1 MRCDQPQLLKYL
13 GLLMLAPCLGVS
25 GTTVVKGVVIQT
37 VRNSKSPRSK
47 TMISLVQASTAT
59 PESKVSTTELVASMM
74 HKFSPELI
82 NSICSLG
89 VENRYSA
96 MDNYADFLSGARA
109 RMTSSTTDLGV
120 KATRKCIEE
129 WGGDPSQ
136 IGLLVAAT
144 NTPDQMLPCLASEV
158 MARTHGL
165 LPRSLATVSMQ
176 SQGCSVMLKSVEVA
190 QWYLAANPGKM
201 AVVLMSEAH
210 TPYVA
215 QLVRDEYFGFRE
227 IARMRKNDQ
236 INDVEFEQQRTETT
250 LAIQSML
257 FGDGAVALLLG
268 QDQAGKPT
276 FGPISHLTNDSPDDV
291 NLLSMVAN
299 SSHPGL
305 NGKPQYF
312 MRPAVPQRGAHYAVT
327 TINDVL
333 HNPQS
338 PVSDLSQVDDCLI
351 HTGSKKILDG
361 VCSQLHLDTD
371 STKVHKSYDVLENF
385 GNLSSA
391 STGFMLAGKKE
402 WSGPAMV
409 VGFGVGFTA
418 SAGLMSMN

>member
-1 MRCDQPQLLKYL
+1 
-13 GLLMLAPCLGVS
+13 
-25 GTTVVKGVVIQT
+25 
-37 VRNSKSPRSK
+37 
-47 TMISLVQASTAT
+47 MISMISASTAT
-59 PESKVSTTELVASMM
+59 PQNRISTTELVASMM
-74 HKFSPELI
+74 HKLSPELI
-82 NSICSLG
+82 NTICTLG

-96 MDNYADFLSGARA
+96 MNNYADFLTGAP
-109 RMTSSTTDLGV
+109 MNTTSSTTEMGV
-120 KATRKCIEE
+120 SATRKCIEE
-129 WGGDPSQ
+129 WGGDPAQ
-136 IGLLVAAT
+136 IGLLIAAT

-165 LPRSLATVSMQ
+165 LPRSLSTVSMQ

-210 TPYVA
+210 TPFVA
-215 QLVRDEYFGFRE
+215 PLLRDEYFGFRE
-227 IARMRKNDQ
+227 IARMRKNGMID
-236 INDVEFEQQRTETT
+236 DAGFEQQRMETT
-250 LAIQSML
+250 LVIQSML

-268 QDQAGKPT
+268 TDQAGKPT
-276 FGPISHLTNDSPDDV
+276 FGRISHLTNDEPDDV
-291 NLLSMVAN
+291 NLLTMVSN
-299 SSHPGL
+299 SSHPAL
-305 NGKPQYF
+305 HGKPQYF
-312 MRPAVPQRGAHYAVT
+312 MRPAVPTRGAHYAVT
-327 TINDVL
+327 TVNDVL
-333 HNPQS
+333 HDPSS

-371 STKVHKSYDVLENF
+371 STKVEKSYDVLQNY

-402 WSGPAMV
+402 WAGPAMV

-418 SAGLMSMN
+418 SAGLMSVN

>member
-1 MRCDQPQLLKYL
+1 
-13 GLLMLAPCLGVS
+13 
-25 GTTVVKGVVIQT
+25 
-37 VRNSKSPRSK
+37 
-47 TMISLVQASTAT
+47 MISMISASTAT
-59 PESKVSTTELVASMM
+59 PQNRISTTELVASMM
-74 HKFSPELI
+74 HKLSPELI
-82 NSICSLG
+82 NTICTLG

-96 MDNYADFLSGARA
+96 MDNYADFLGGAP
-109 RMTSSTTDLGV
+109 MNPTSSTTEMGV
-120 KATRKCIEE
+120 NATRKCIEE

-136 IGLLVAAT
+136 IGLLIAAT

-158 MARTHGL
+158 MGRTHGL
-165 LPRSLATVSMQ
+165 LPRSLSTVSMQ

-190 QWYLAANPGKM
+190 QWYLAANPGKL

-210 TPYVA
+210 TPFVA
-215 QLVRDEYFGFRE
+215 PLLQNEYYGFRE
-227 IARMRKNDQ
+227 IARMRKHDQ
-236 INDVEFEQQRTETT
+236 IDDVAFEQQRIETT

-268 QDQAGKPT
+268 TDQPGKPT
-276 FGPISHLTNDSPDDV
+276 FGPISHLTNDNPEDV
-291 NLLSMVAN
+291 NLLSMV
-299 SSHPGL
+299 SSSTHPSL
-305 NGKPQYF
+305 SGKPQYF
-312 MRPAVPQRGAHYAVT
+312 MRPQVPARGAHYAVT
-327 TINDVL
+327 TVNDVL
-333 HNPQS
+333 DNPMS

-402 WSGPAMV
+402 WAGPAMV

-418 SAGLMSMN
+418 SAGLMSVN

>member
-1 MRCDQPQLLKYL
+1 
-13 GLLMLAPCLGVS
+13 
-25 GTTVVKGVVIQT
+25 
-37 VRNSKSPRSK
+37 
-47 TMISLVQASTAT
+47 MISLVQASTAT
-59 PESKVSTTELVASMM
+59 PDNKFSTTELVASMM
-74 HKFSPELI
+74 HKLSPELI
-82 NSICSLG
+82 NTICSLG
-89 VENRYSA
+89 VENRYST
-96 MDNYADFLSGARA
+96 MSNYADFLNGAPMNA
-109 RMTSSTTDLGV
+109 TSSTTDLGV
-120 KATRKCIEE
+120 NATRRCIEE

-158 MARTHGL
+158 MGRTHGL
-165 LPRSLATVSMQ
+165 LPRSLSTVSMQ

-210 TPYVA
+210 TPFVA
-215 QLVRDEYFGFRE
+215 QMLRDEYYGFRE
-227 IARMRKNDQ
+227 IARMRKNDKLTDAQ
-236 INDVEFEQQRTETT
+236 FEQERMETT

-268 QDQAGKPT
+268 QDVSGKPA
-276 FGPISHLTNDSPDDV
+276 FGPIAHLTNDSPEDMK
-291 NLLSMVAN
+291 LLTMISN
-299 SSHPGL
+299 SSHPAL
-305 NGKPQYF
+305 NGRPQYF
-312 MRPAVPQRGAHYAVT
+312 MRPAVPTRGAHYAVAT
-327 TINDVL
+327 VNDVL
-333 HNPQS
+333 TNPSS
-338 PVSDLSQVDDCLI
+338 PVSNLSQVDDCMI

-371 STKVHKSYDVLENF
+371 STKVEKSYDVLENF

-402 WSGPAMV
+402 WTGPAIV

>member
-1 MRCDQPQLLKYL
+1 
-13 GLLMLAPCLGVS
+13 
-25 GTTVVKGVVIQT
+25 
-37 VRNSKSPRSK
+37 
-47 TMISLVQASTAT
+47 MISLVSASTAT
-59 PESKVSTTELVASMM
+59 PENKFSTTELVASMM
-74 HKFSPELI
+74 HKLSPELI
-82 NSICSLG
+82 NTICTLG

-96 MDNYADFLSGARA
+96 MDNYAEFLTGAP
-109 RMTSSTTDLGV
+109 MHTKTSTTELGV
-120 KATRKCIEE
+120 AATRKCIEE

-144 NTPDQMLPCLASEV
+144 NTPDQILPCLASEV
-158 MARTHGL
+158 MGRTHGL
-165 LPRSLATVSMQ
+165 LPRSMSTVSMQ

-201 AVVLMSEAH
+201 AIVLMSEAH

-215 QLVRDEYFGFRE
+215 PLLRDEYFGFRE
-227 IARMRKNDQ
+227 VARMRKNGQLD
-236 INDVEFEQQRTETT
+236 DAGFESERTETT

-268 QDQAGKPT
+268 TDRDGKPR
-276 FGPISHLTNDSPDDV
+276 FGPIAHLTNDSPEDV
-291 NLLSMVAN
+291 NLLTMVSN
-299 SSHPGL
+299 SPAL

-327 TINDVL
+327 TVKDVL
-333 HNPQS
+333 HNPKS
-338 PVSDLSQVDDCLI
+338 PVKDLSEIDDCLI

-361 VCSQLHLDTD
+361 VCLQLHLDVD

-391 STGFMLAGKKE
+391 STGFMLAAKKE
-402 WSGPAMV
+402 WAGPAMV

-418 SAGLMSMN
+418 SAGLMSVN

>member
-1 MRCDQPQLLKYL
+1 
-13 GLLMLAPCLGVS
+13 
-25 GTTVVKGVVIQT
+25 
-37 VRNSKSPRSK
+37 
-47 TMISLVQASTAT
+47 MISLVQASTAT
-59 PESKVSTTELVASMM
+59 PENKFSTTELVASMM
-74 HKFSPELI
+74 HKLSPELI
-82 NSICSLG
+82 NTICSLG

-96 MDNYADFLSGARA
+96 MDNYADFLSGSPMNA
-109 RMTSSTTDLGV
+109 TSSTTELGV
-120 KATRKCIEE
+120 NATRKCIEE
-129 WGGDPSQ
+129 SGVDPSQ

-158 MARTHGL
+158 MGRTHGL
-165 LPRSLATVSMQ
+165 LPRSLSTVSMQ

-201 AVVLMSEAH
+201 AIVLMSEAH
-210 TPYVA
+210 TPFVA
-215 QLVRDEYFGFRE
+215 PMLRDEYYGFRE
-227 IARMRKNDQ
+227 IARMRKNDRLTDAQ
-236 INDVEFEQQRTETT
+236 FEMQRTETT

-268 QDQAGKPT
+268 QDISGKPS
-276 FGPISHLTNDSPDDV
+276 FGPISHLTNDSPEDV
-291 NLLSMVAN
+291 NLLTMVSN
-299 SSHPGL
+299 SSHPAL

-312 MRPAVPQRGAHYAVT
+312 MRPQVPTRGAHYAVST
-327 TINDVL
+327 VNDVL
-333 HNPQS
+333 HNPLS
-338 PVSDLSQVDDCLI
+338 VVSDMSQVDDCMI

-402 WSGPAMV
+402 WAGPAMV

-418 SAGLMSMN
+418 SAGLMSVN

>member
-1 MRCDQPQLLKYL
+1 
-13 GLLMLAPCLGVS
+13 
-25 GTTVVKGVVIQT
+25 
-37 VRNSKSPRSK
+37 
-47 TMISLVQASTAT
+47 MISASTAT
-59 PESKVSTTELVASMM
+59 PQSRISTTELVASMM
-74 HKFSPELI
+74 HKLSPELI
-82 NSICSLG
+82 NTICTLG

-96 MDNYADFLSGARA
+96 MDNYSDFLTGAPMHA
-109 RMTSSTTDLGV
+109 TSSTTELGV
-120 KATRKCIEE
+120 NATRKCIEE

-136 IGLLVAAT
+136 IGLLIAAT

-165 LPRSLATVSMQ
+165 LPRSLSTVSMQ

-210 TPYVA
+210 TPFVA
-215 QLVRDEYFGFRE
+215 PLLRDEYYGFRE
-227 IARMRKNDQ
+227 IARMRKHDQ
-236 INDVEFEQQRTETT
+236 IDDVAFEQQRIETT
-250 LAIQSML
+250 LVIQSML

-268 QDQAGKPT
+268 TDQAGKPT
-276 FGPISHLTNDSPDDV
+276 FGPISHLTNDDPNDV
-291 NLLSMVAN
+291 NLLSMTSN
-299 SSHPGL
+299 STHPAL
-305 NGKPQYF
+305 YGKPQYF
-312 MRPAVPQRGAHYAVT
+312 MRPQVPARGAHYAVT
-327 TINDVL
+327 TVNDVL
-333 HNPQS
+333 HDPMS

-371 STKVHKSYDVLENF
+371 STKVHKSYDVLENY

-391 STGFMLAGKKE
+391 STGFMLADKKE
-402 WSGPAMV
+402 WAGPAMV

-418 SAGLMSMN
+418 SAGLMSVN

>member
-1 MRCDQPQLLKYL
+1 
-13 GLLMLAPCLGVS
+13 
-25 GTTVVKGVVIQT
+25 
-37 VRNSKSPRSK
+37 
-47 TMISLVQASTAT
+47 MISLVQASTAT
-59 PESKVSTTELVASMM
+59 PEHRFSTTELVASMM

-89 VENRYSA
+89 VENRYST
-96 MDNYADFLSGARA
+96 MDNYADFLQGAPMNQR
-109 RMTSSTTDLGV
+109 SSTTDLGV
-120 KATRKCIEE
+120 NATRRCIEE

-136 IGLLVAAT
+136 IGLLIAAT

-158 MARTHGL
+158 MGRTHGL

-201 AVVLMSEAH
+201 AIVLMSEAH

-215 QLVRDEYFGFRE
+215 PLLRDEYFGFRDV
-227 IARMRKNDQ
+227 ARMRKNGKLTDAQ
-236 INDVEFEQQRTETT
+236 FETERTDTT

-268 QDQAGKPT
+268 TDQAGKPT
-276 FGPISHLTNDSPDDV
+276 FGPIAHLTNDSADDV
-291 NLLSMVAN
+291 NLLTMTAH
-299 SSHPGL
+299 SSHPALHGR
-305 NGKPQYF
+305 PQYF
-312 MRPAVPQRGAHYAVT
+312 MRPAVPQRGAHYAVAT
-327 TINDVL
+327 VNDVL
-333 HNPQS
+333 HNP
-338 PVSDLSQVDDCLI
+338 LSAVNDMSEIDDCMI

-361 VCSQLHLDTD
+361 VCSQLHIDTD
-371 STKVHKSYDVLENF
+371 STRVNKSYDVLENF

-391 STGFMLAGKKE
+391 STGFMLASKKE
-402 WSGPAMV
+402 WAGPAMV

-418 SAGLMSMN
+418 SAGLMNVN

>member
-1 MRCDQPQLLKYL
+1 MLLSQRSFR
-13 GLLMLAPCLGVS
+13 A
-25 GTTVVKGVVIQT
+25 
-37 VRNSKSPRSK
+37 VRSNRKRK
-47 TMISLVQASTAT
+47 KKMISLVSASTAT
-59 PESKVSTTELVASMM
+59 PENKFSTTELVASMM
-74 HKFSPELI
+74 HKLSPELI
-82 NSICSLG
+82 NTICSLG

-96 MDNYADFLSGARA
+96 MDNYADFLSGAPMHA
-109 RMTSSTTDLGV
+109 NSSTTDLGV
-120 KATRKCIEE
+120 SATRKCIEE
-129 WGGDPSQ
+129 SGVDPSQ
-136 IGLLVAAT
+136 IGLLIAAT

-158 MARTHGL
+158 MGRTHGL
-165 LPRSLATVSMQ
+165 LPRSLSTVSMQ

-210 TPYVA
+210 TPFVA
-215 QLVRDEYFGFRE
+215 PLLRDEYYGFRE
-227 IARMRKNDQ
+227 IARLRKSDKFT
-236 INDVEFEQQRTETT
+236 DAEFEQQRTETT

-268 QDQAGKPT
+268 QDQPGKPT
-276 FGPISHLTNDSPDDV
+276 FGPICHLTNDSPDDV
-291 NLLSMVAN
+291 NLLTMVSN
-299 SSHPGL
+299 SSHPAL

-312 MRPAVPQRGAHYAVT
+312 MRPAVPTRGAHYAVT
-327 TINDVL
+327 TVNDVL
-333 HNPQS
+333 HNPMS
-338 PVSDLSQVDDCLI
+338 VVSDMSQVDDCLI

-402 WSGPAMV
+402 WTGPTMV

-418 SAGLMSMN
+418 SAGLMSVN